1 MIILELCSQ
10 DMFSIKLTL
19 EWSLLELGHDV
30 STLHIM
36 TCGGK
41 LHSPLFLG
49 GQDFCPPKGW
59 SLHLGAGGW
68 V

>member
-1 MIILELCSQ
+1 MIISKLCSQ

-19 EWSLLELGHDV
+19 EWSHLVLEHDA
-30 STLHIM
+30 STLHVM

-41 LHSPLFLG
+41 LHSSLFLG

-59 SLHLGAGGW
+59 SLQLGAGG
-68 V
+68 